1 MNAVPPTP
9 VALPEDL
16 TPLQRDVLQALAVL
30 TGHRQRAVIHKFL
43 QAASWLTDKG
53 RPPTGDAVRRA
64 VDELAAQGR
73 LAAHPS
79 RSGYW
84 AVPPEL
90 HTAAWLSG
98 LARDTPE
105 RLAQALA
112 EVDGLGE
119 VSLPFGGRVRIVPFV
134 NMDAACAAVRL
145 TLFCGAPPEQL
156 EPLRLRCGWGL
167 EWQAVLERALFDRL
181 DTTLLM
187 RLHPLMRMEALQSCL
202 ELRLRRWSCTDG
214 LPMRELVDT
223 LLSEAGRDPALM
235 ALLSGH
241 SLPMAIEEWRL
252 LAQLPD
258 DPPLPPVEP
267 VDPATDL
274 MPALLEAHAG
284 LRSMAAGRWA
294 EATRHYSTAL
304 EGLRRV
310 TGLRKELLPAWLALG
325 HVLALMAQGTPA
337 SLTQAQK
344 FCLTE
349 SGRRQ
354 AGTDSLWGL
363 LALAIRMRQGEE
375 RRDPRALP
383 IRSRPPHLHTDDL
396 ASWIGRAWLHDPASD
411 PALAPAERTIAL
423 ETITRLH
430 QCGLTLLAGLM
441 ESALAVLEGRT
452 PERPFITGAS
462 LHQPA
467 WQRALDELARLG
479 QDSAARPE
487 SAGHATRLVWVLSV
501 NPHGALEA
509 IQPMEQRQGPRGWGK
524 PRELPLSRL
533 LRDDSLPPQ
542 DLRLVRCIR
551 ASVHERGGQRLD
563 LAQAI
568 VALVGH
574 PLIEF
579 DDTPGV
585 NVTLVEAP
593 AEIDVTDLGARLRVT
608 LLPPPRWCDPQ
619 ADRSEPQLPIINAAD
634 QREADQLLL
643 TTVLRDGPDRA
654 RVVRFSAAQKR
665 AAQLI
670 GTGLE
675 VPHEAMAQL
684 DEVLRGL
691 GAHFSIQS
699 DSAGAGATGP
709 DGASPAQAQEVE
721 AETRLRAELTPEG
734 DGLALRL
741 AVAPLGAEGPR
752 LEPGQGRVRLIATSS
767 GGTPRATRRDLARE
781 RDHLERVLEACPMLE
796 PLPDGAPA
804 RWSVAEPELALAL
817 LERLHTLQA
826 VEALDWPRGRPI
838 QVDGAGLQQLKV
850 RVRSG
855 QDWLALD
862 GGVEIDEQLVFSLGR
877 LLDWS
882 RTRRSRFVPMGDG
895 RYLALTEELR
905 GRLEEMAGVAEI
917 RQDAARL
924 TPLAAPWLEQTLEGS
939 RLETDARFRE
949 RVERLARL
957 ERQVPRLP
965 GTLQAELRPYQQEG
979 FEWAMR
985 RAGAGLG
992 AILADDMGLGKTL
1005 QALAVLLARG
1015 RGGAALVVAPTSLIG
1030 NWLAEA
1036 HRFAPALRLS
1046 DFGATPPAEREAL
1059 RMAAGPNEVL
1069 LVSYTLLQLDAEGFA
1084 GRDWHTLVLDE
1095 AQAVKNAA
1103 ARRSQAV
1110 HALRADFRLALSGTP
1125 IENRLAELW
1134 SIMQICNPGLLGT
1147 QAQFSERFAVPIER
1161 DRHRGRQ
1168 RTLRRLVGPFILRRT
1183 KSQVLEDLPPRTEL
1197 ILPVEAEPA
1206 EQAHYEALRRQ
1217 ALKEAEEALQG
1228 DAGSGSA
1235 QLHLLAQLTRLR
1247 RAACDPR
1254 LVTPELSLAG
1264 AKVRAFGDLARELA
1278 ANGHRTLVFS
1288 QFVDFLQ
1295 LLRATLD
1302 EAGLSHQ
1309 YLDGATPAAERSRR
1323 VAAFQDG
1330 EGDFFLISLKAGG
1343 FGLNLTAADYVVI
1356 ADPWWNPA
1364 AEDQASGRAHR
1375 IGQQRPVTVYRLVR
1389 QGTLE
1394 ERIVA
1399 LHHDKR
1405 ELAAQVLDGGDGPAQ
1420 APLAPQELLALMR
1433 GDDPQ

>member
-1 MNAVPPTP
+1 MNAVPPAP

-30 TGHRQRAVIHKFL
+30 TGHRPPTVIHKFL
-43 QAASWLTDKG
+43 QACGWLTDKG
-53 RPPTGDAVRRA
+53 RPPAGDAVRRA

-73 LAAHPS
+73 LASHPH

-84 AVPPEL
+84 AVPLEL
-90 HTAAWLSG
+90 HTAVYLSA
-98 LARDTPE
+98 LERDPRD
-105 RLAQALA
+105 RLAGALA

-119 VSLPFGGRVRIVPFV
+119 GSGRARIAPFV

-145 TLFCGAPPEQL
+145 ALLGGAPPDQL
-156 EPLRLRCGWGL
+156 EPLRRRCGWGL

-202 ELRLRRWSCTDG
+202 ELRLRRWSAPDR
-214 LPMRELVDT
+214 LPLRELVDA
-223 LLSEAGRDPALM
+223 LLNEAGRDPALR
-235 ALLSGH
+235 ALLAGHTLSGI
-241 SLPMAIEEWRL
+241 IEEWRL
-252 LAQLPD
+252 LGGLPD
-258 DPPLPPVEP
+258 EPPLPAPDTAP
-267 VDPATDL
+267 DAAADPR
-274 MPALLEAHAG
+274 ALLKAGHAG
-284 LRSMAAGRWA
+284 LRLTAHGRWA
-294 EATRHYSTAL
+294 EASSRYASAL
-304 EGLRRV
+304 EGLRRLS
-310 TGLRKELLPAWLALG
+310 GQRKALLPTWVALG
-325 HVLALMAQGTPA
+325 HVLALMALGTPA
-337 SLTQAQK
+337 SLAQAQK

-354 AGTDSLWGL
+354 ASPDSLWGV

-375 RRDPRALP
+375 RRDLRALP
-383 IRSRPPHLHTDDL
+383 LRSQPGQVHPDDL

-411 PALAPAERTIAL
+411 PAPPPAERTIAL
-423 ETITRLH
+423 EMIARLH

-441 ESALAVLEGRT
+441 ESALAVLEGR
-452 PERPFITGAS
+452 PPGRPFITGAS
-462 LHQPA
+462 PHLPA
-467 WQRALDELARLG
+467 WQRTLDALARLG
-479 QDSAARPE
+479 QDSAAAPE
-487 SAGHATRLVWVLSV
+487 EAGPATRLVWVLSV

-524 PRELPLSRL
+524 PRALPLSRL
-533 LRDDSLPPQ
+533 LRDDRLPAH
-542 DLRLVRCIR
+542 DLRLVRCLR
-551 ASVHERGGQRLD
+551 ASAHERGGQRLD

-568 VALVGH
+568 AALVGH
-574 PLIEF
+574 PQIEF
-579 DDTPGV
+579 DDAPGM
-585 NVTLVEAP
+585 NVSLTEAP
-593 AEIDVTDLGARLRVT
+593 AEIDVTDLGERLRVT
-608 LLPPPRWCDPQ
+608 LRPPPRWCDPQ
-619 ADRSEPQLPIINAAD
+619 ADRSEPQLPIVNAAD

-670 GTGLE
+670 ATGLE
-675 VPHEAMAQL
+675 VPHGAMAQL
-684 DEVLRGL
+684 DEALRGL
-691 GAHFSIQS
+691 GAHFRIHS
-699 DSAGAGATGP
+699 DSAGAGTAGA
-709 DGASPAQAQEVE
+709 DGAAPAQEVE
-721 AETRLRAELTPEG
+721 AETRLRAELTPES

-741 AVAPLGAEGPR
+741 AVAPLGTEGPR

-817 LERLHTLQA
+817 LERLPTLQA
-826 VEALDWPRGRPI
+826 IEALDWPRGRPI
-838 QVDGAGLQQLKV
+838 QVDAAGLQQLKV

-882 RTRRSRFVPMGDG
+882 RTQRSRFVPMGDG

-905 GRLEEMAGVAEI
+905 GRLEDMAGVAEI

-949 RVERLARL
+949 RVERLAQL

-985 RAGAGLG
+985 RAGAGFG

-1036 HRFAPALRLS
+1036 RRFAPTLHLI

-1059 RMAAGPNEVL
+1059 RAAAGPNEVL

-1147 QAQFSERFAVPIER
+1147 QAQFAERFAVPIER

-1183 KSQVLEDLPPRTEL
+1183 KSQVLEDLPPLTERVL
-1197 ILPVEAEPA
+1197 TVEAEPA

-1217 ALKEAEEALQG
+1217 ALKEAEAALQG

-1264 AKVRAFGDLARELA
+1264 AKVRAFGELARELA

-1343 FGLNLTAADYVVI
+1343 FGLNLTAADDVVI

-1405 ELAAQVLDGGDGPAQ
+1405 ELAAQVLDGGDGPAL

-1433 GDDPQ
+1433 GDDPT

>member
-1 MNAVPPTP
+1 M
-9 VALPEDL
+9 
-16 TPLQRDVLQALAVL
+16 
-30 TGHRQRAVIHKFL
+30 
-43 QAASWLTDKG
+43 
-53 RPPTGDAVRRA
+53 
-64 VDELAAQGR
+64 
-73 LAAHPS
+73 
-79 RSGYW
+79 
-84 AVPPEL
+84 
-90 HTAAWLSG
+90 
-98 LARDTPE
+98 
-105 RLAQALA
+105 
-112 EVDGLGE
+112 
-119 VSLPFGGRVRIVPFV
+119 
-134 NMDAACAAVRL
+134 
-145 TLFCGAPPEQL
+145 
-156 EPLRLRCGWGL
+156 
-167 EWQAVLERALFDRL
+167 
-181 DTTLLM
+181 
-187 RLHPLMRMEALQSCL
+187 
-202 ELRLRRWSCTDG
+202 
-214 LPMRELVDT
+214 
-223 LLSEAGRDPALM
+223 
-235 ALLSGH
+235 
-241 SLPMAIEEWRL
+241 
-252 LAQLPD
+252 
-258 DPPLPPVEP
+258 
-267 VDPATDL
+267 
-274 MPALLEAHAG
+274 
-284 LRSMAAGRWA
+284 
-294 EATRHYSTAL
+294 
-304 EGLRRV
+304 
-310 TGLRKELLPAWLALG
+310 
-325 HVLALMAQGTPA
+325 
-337 SLTQAQK
+337 
-344 FCLTE
+344 
-349 SGRRQ
+349 
-354 AGTDSLWGL
+354 
-363 LALAIRMRQGEE
+363 
-375 RRDPRALP
+375 
-383 IRSRPPHLHTDDL
+383 
-396 ASWIGRAWLHDPASD
+396 
-411 PALAPAERTIAL
+411 
-423 ETITRLH
+423 
-430 QCGLTLLAGLM
+430 
-441 ESALAVLEGRT
+441 
-452 PERPFITGAS
+452 
-462 LHQPA
+462 
-467 WQRALDELARLG
+467 
-479 QDSAARPE
+479 
-487 SAGHATRLVWVLSV
+487 
-501 NPHGALEA
+501 
-509 IQPMEQRQGPRGWGK
+509 
-524 PRELPLSRL
+524 
-533 LRDDSLPPQ
+533 
-542 DLRLVRCIR
+542 
-551 ASVHERGGQRLD
+551 
-563 LAQAI
+563 
-568 VALVGH
+568 
-574 PLIEF
+574 
-579 DDTPGV
+579 
-585 NVTLVEAP
+585 
-593 AEIDVTDLGARLRVT
+593 
-608 LLPPPRWCDPQ
+608 
-619 ADRSEPQLPIINAAD
+619 
-634 QREADQLLL
+634 
-643 TTVLRDGPDRA
+643 
-654 RVVRFSAAQKR
+654 
-665 AAQLI
+665 
-670 GTGLE
+670 
-675 VPHEAMAQL
+675 
-684 DEVLRGL
+684 
-691 GAHFSIQS
+691 
-699 DSAGAGATGP
+699 
-709 DGASPAQAQEVE
+709 
-721 AETRLRAELTPEG
+721 
-734 DGLALRL
+734 
-741 AVAPLGAEGPR
+741 APLGAEGPR

-905 GRLEEMAGVAEI
+905 GRLEDMAGVAEI

-1059 RMAAGPNEVL
+1059 RTAAGPNEVL

-1264 AKVRAFGDLARELA
+1264 AKVRAFGELARELA